1 MREKSRIWAFAHVR
15 RVWYNGRRLFFC
27 RERRGAIRLK
37 RRFVTFCLR
46 KYTRRG
52 EVKALRA
59 ACDETRKKLSTVRAQ
74 PRVRAWYVSLTA
86 IRIRVLRMPVSQTRR
101 RRARTRGRSGHPLP
115 RSVLPCVG
123 DLCPG
128 NRLLVEGR
136 AIAARCRG
144 DSAPPPFEQSRES
157 PGEERRASR
166 SEDAA
171 SPGVPRCLSRSARA
185 CLRETQRFCSGRLSR
200 SLRET

>member
-1 MREKSRIWAFAHVR
+1 MPEKH
-15 RVWYNGRRLFFC
+15 
-27 RERRGAIRLK
+27 
-37 RRFVTFCLR
+37 
-46 KYTRRG
+46 TRRG

-101 RRARTRGRSGHPLP
+101 GRARTRGRSGHPLP
-115 RSVLPCVG
+115 RSVLPRVG
-123 DLCPG
+123 VFVS
-128 NRLLVEGR
+128 RQQ
-136 AIAARCRG
+136 AISGGACDCGEVPRRQRP
-144 DSAPPPFEQSRES
+144 SPFEQSRES

-185 CLRETQRFCSGRLSR
+185 CLRETQRSCSGSVRR